1 MNRALSERRFILIG
15 PPGAGKTTVG
25 RYLAREL
32 GLTLIDTDQAIEEE
46 SNRTISEIFTEEGET
61 YFRELEKRI
70 VKRELRSA
78 GAVIALG
85 GGAVMDPE
93 IEDLLQNEKDVI
105 YLAVSIANA
114 APRVGF
120 NRERPLLLGNPR
132 QQWLSL
138 MKERKAIYDRLAKIT
153 VSTDNRKPAEVVEE
167 IKEMIL

>member
-1 MNRALSERRFILIG
+1 VNRVLSERRFILIG